1 MIKEPFYIKFSYF
14 LVHIIII
21 SNVKTIVKIQVSLL
35 IEISAE
41 QISANDILQIN
52 SNLNYR

>member
-1 MIKEPFYIKFSYF
+1 MIKAPFYIEFSYF

-41 QISANDILQIN
+41 QISASDILQIN
-52 SNLNYR
+52 SNINYR